1 MKKEVNVEVVKR
13 LQEEFYIVCM
23 LNALFGNPNIHLI
36 QLHSKYNE
44 LNNYISDLKEYE
56 EHFIDGD
63 SHVVG
68 KKRRNA
74 VTELLRF
81 ICQIDH

>member
-1 MKKEVNVEVVKR
+1 M
-13 LQEEFYIVCM
+13 VCM

-36 QLHSKYNE
+36 QLHPKYNE
-44 LNNYISDLKEYE
+44 LNNYTHDLRDYE
-56 EHFIDGD
+56 VHFEDGD
-63 SHVVG
+63 SHEVG

-81 ICQIDH
+81 IC